1 MSSPHRFM
9 YKDTK
14 NSVSVK
20 WKLNES
26 FEYNKVWS
34 LKINFAT
41 SEKCDGKVFLYTV
54 IYAMLN
60 FSDDM

>member
-1 MSSPHRFM
+1 MSSPNRFM

-34 LKINFAT
+34 LKINSAT
-41 SEKCDGKVFLYTV
+41 SEKCDGKGFLYTV
-54 IYAMLN
+54 IYGMLN

>member
-1 MSSPHRFM
+1 M

-20 WKLNES
+20 WKLTES

-41 SEKCDGKVFLYTV
+41 SEKCDGKVFFLYTI
-54 IYAMLN
+54 IYGMLN